1 MEQLQKLKEI
11 KGDHTSLVTF
21 VVSGGSAFCKSISMV
36 NHEIATAT
44 NIKSRV

>member
-1 MEQLQKLKEI
+1 MDQLQRLREI
-11 KGDHTSLVTF
+11 RGDHTSLVTF
-21 VVSGGSAFCKSISMV
+21 VVSGGSAFCKAISMV